1 MWCPTHGNNHA
12 TKKTTAA
19 DLTADLAVVVAL
31 EEVAAAME
39 IEAAMATAAEE
50 DSVAAAEDL
59 AAAVMNVVDAAEVVD
74 LAVAATEAD
83 TENLEEA
90 TVVDLAVEE
99 EEDSV
104 IEEEDLVI
112 EAEDVDEDLAAE
124 EEAADM
130 INLPYHRTEHW

>member
-130 INLPYHRTEHW
+130 INLSYHRTEHW